1 MNNDKLKQLI
11 ARQNERLESN
21 ATEEAARIINQIAEC
36 QQAKNEADKEIAQLR
51 EQLKKIQIQQ
61 LDETSILG
69 NA

>member
-1 MNNDKLKQLI
+1 MNNDKLRQLI

-36 QQAKNEADKEIAQLR
+36 QQAKAEADKEIATLR

-69 NA
+69 N

>member
-21 ATEEAARIINQIAEC
+21 ATEEAARIINQISEC
-36 QQAKNEADKEIAQLR
+36 QQAKAEADKEIAELR
-51 EQLKKIQIQQ
+51 DKLKKIQITQ

-69 NA
+69 NS